1 MRSESVEAAIAAAL
15 DRARFFASRGWT
27 LALRHE
33 NQDQLAWE
41 TFRGHLLDAAAT
53 RQTRTFA
60 SWTVCRRLPDQEAEP
75 VLAVYWERAAGRLY
89 VVRFLRVHGFEV
101 FDEAPDIIQ
110 SRPVQKL
117 ARELVGC
124 IDLQRVQSSEH
135 CAEQL
140 GHYAF
145 LAVVGT
151 SRLPITSSESPL
163 PAFVLGELGYLP
175 ARGPAGDQ
183 PVADAAE
190 LLRYS
195 VAELPTELA
204 RAKAVELALRTGD
217 TSEAAQLADEWLNA
231 WRASGRPTRDAIK
244 VLRTLFNHLA
254 LSPHTP
260 FLETFIRWLEA
271 LAAPARLGAPDVL
284 DLVSHMLVLLVRHLT
299 AFDLRR
305 FHQRG
310 ANYPDALFLDGL
322 LKLLL
327 NAVEHSPELFST
339 DEDGDDPVCRRRRRA
354 LRQAMILRQH
364 YAGLAVP
371 DAPTSSGEQLQVL
384 PAAIA
389 RVPVEQIDNPAL
401 RTKRLFEQDPL
412 HAYLQGKALRGL
424 LPVLA
429 TDLQDTVE
437 LRELG
442 AALYLD
448 RPLGA
453 FKEPGEV
460 DRTPLAVYETFSRS
474 VALQRLQELE
484 EIGIVSRSGV
494 AVLRDSLRAL
504 HVPGVGVSRLGFASR
519 PAVVALED
527 ANQLVSDIVFRRMTP
542 GSARR
547 LLAAYDLSALAH
559 QYPEQD
565 AWLRLADAALLIRT
579 HTLAEIRDGAPVLTA
594 FDRQLTPRLE
604 LCAAAPNSSLHYAE
618 RMGEEYLAD
627 GLQVTA
633 IWEQGERRELAAPIS
648 LMALH

>member
-1 MRSESVEAAIAAAL
+1 MRSESVEASIAATL
-15 DRARFFASRGWT
+15 DPARFFAGRDWT
-27 LALRHE
+27 LVLQHDG
-33 NQDQLAWE
+33 QDQLVWE

-53 RQTRTFA
+53 RQRRTFA
-60 SWTVCRRLPDQEAEP
+60 SWTAYRRRHDREAEP
-75 VLAVYWERAAGRLY
+75 VLAVYWDRAAERLY
-89 VVRFLRVHGFEV
+89 VVRFLRLYGFET
-101 FDEAPDIIQ
+101 FEEASNIIQ

-117 ARELVGC
+117 ARELIGC
-124 IDLQRVQSSEH
+124 IDLQRVRSPDE

-151 SRLPITSSESPL
+151 SRLPITSPESPL
-163 PAFVLGELGYLP
+163 PAFALGELGYLP
-175 ARGPAGDQ
+175 ARGSAGDRS
-183 PVADAAE
+183 VVDAAE

-195 VAELPTELA
+195 AAELPTELA
-204 RAKAVELALRTGD
+204 RAKAVELALRTCA
-217 TSEAAQLADEWLNA
+217 TSEAARQANEWLSA
-231 WRASGRPTRDAIK
+231 WRASGRSTSDAIK

-254 LSPHTP
+254 LSPHTS
-260 FLETFIRWLEA
+260 FLETFIRWLES
-271 LAAPARLGAPDVL
+271 LADPAHLGARDVL
-284 DLVSHMLVLLVRHLT
+284 DLVCYMVILLVRHLT

-327 NAVEHSPELFST
+327 NAVEHLPELFGVNG
-339 DEDGDDPVCRRRRRA
+339 DGDDLACRRRRRA
-354 LRQAMILRQH
+354 LRQALVLRQH

-371 DAPTSSGEQLQVL
+371 DAPTSFGEQLQVL
-384 PAAIA
+384 PASLPK
-389 RVPVEQIDNPAL
+389 VPVEQIENPAS
-401 RTKRLFEQDPL
+401 RRKRLFEQDPL
-412 HAYLQGKALRGL
+412 QPYLQGKALRDL
-424 LPVLA
+424 FPALKA
-429 TDLQDTVE
+429 DLQGAVE

-474 VALQRLQELE
+474 VALQRLPELE
-484 EIGIVSRSGV
+484 EIGIVSRADV
-494 AVLRDSLRAL
+494 AMLRDSLRAL

-527 ANQLVSDIVFRRMTP
+527 ANQLYSDVVFRRMPT

-559 QYPEQD
+559 QQPEHH
-565 AWLRLADAALLIRT
+565 AWLLSADASLLIRT
-579 HTLAEIRDGAPVLTA
+579 HTLVEIRDGAPLLTA
-594 FDRQLTPRLE
+594 FDRQLNPRLE
-604 LCAAAPNSSLHYAE
+604 FRAAAPSSSLHYAE
-618 RMGEEYLAD
+618 RTGEEYLAE
-627 GLQVTA
+627 GLRMAA
-633 IWEQGERRELAAPIS
+633 IWEQGQRHELAAPIP
-648 LMALH
+648 LAALH